1 MTDIN
6 NRNWFSGDR
15 RFSGDKLIRPDGTV
29 WTFIGQDKGL
39 LWFTHDSEEISM
51 TPREAYIARLAEMA
65 MTNVKSLAQLL
76 DKASSLQVEISKAK
90 KFGDEVQEKLDEL
103 RKK

>member
-6 NRNWFSGDR
+6 NRNWFAN
-15 RFSGDKLIRPDGTV
+15 DKLIRPDGKV

-39 LWFTHDSEEISM
+39 LWFTHCSEEIGLTS
-51 TPREAYIARLAEMA
+51 REAYIARLEEMT
-65 MTNVKSLAQLL
+65 MTNIKSLAQLL

-103 RKK
+103 RKKL